1 MKKSVCIVGGGASGI
16 MAAIGAAQAGACVT
30 LLEHQDRI
38 GKKILLTGNGKCNLT
53 NLEMDRHAYSISE
66 ENALPDR
73 ILKQFGEN
81 ELMKL
86 FEKLGMRLKV
96 CRDSYVYPESEAAAT
111 VLNVLRRAL
120 DILDVSCVTEVNI
133 KEIHT
138 EKGKDIRYNKF
149 TACTDKGNF
158 EGDCMIL
165 ACGGKSFPKTG
176 SDGSGFKLAKML
188 GLEVKPDYPALTA
201 MVCRR
206 EGQKLLAGL
215 RTDGEVTLYIDGKP
229 VASDRGQIQLTDY
242 GISGIPV
249 FQVSAPASKAL
260 QEHKDV
266 RIDLNLFPEM
276 TAEEVFS
283 EIKKQLYRFRELP
296 FEEAAAGILHRKWIE
311 YFKGQPYLKEFVR
324 AGDVPDENIKLLA
337 KELSAMAFPVIRAKG
352 YNFCQVTGGGVDTKQ
367 VDCHLQSVK
376 IPGLYIVGEMLD
388 VVGKCGGYN
397 LQWAFSTGY
406 IAGCH
411 SAGGDIFSK
420 KDSGLK

>member
-66 ENALPDR
+66 ENALPDQV
-73 ILKQFGEN
+73 LKQFGQN
-81 ELMKL
+81 ELMEL
-86 FEKLGMRLKV
+86 FRELGMRLKV

-111 VLNVLRRAL
+111 VVNVLRRAL
-120 DILDVSCVTEVNI
+120 DMLEVTCVTDVHI

-138 EKGKDIRYNKF
+138 EKGITRKDSQF
-149 TACTDKGNF
+149 VACTDKGNF

-176 SDGSGFKLAKML
+176 SDGSGFGLAKML
-188 GLEVKPDYPALTA
+188 GLKVKQDYPALTA
-201 MVCRR
+201 MVCKR
-206 EGQKLLAGL
+206 EGQKILAGL

-229 VASDRGQIQLTDY
+229 AASDRGQVQLTDY

-249 FQVSAPASKAL
+249 FQISAPASKAL

-266 RIDLNLFPEM
+266 RIALNLFPEM
-276 TAEEVFS
+276 TTEEVFL
-283 EIKKQLYRFRELP
+283 EIKNQLHRFQGLP
-296 FEEAAAGILHRKWIE
+296 FEEAAAGMLHKKWID
-311 YFKGQPYLKEFVR
+311 YFKRQSYLKEFAR
-324 AGDVPDENIKLLA
+324 AGSIPDEKIKILA
-337 KELSAMAFPVIRAKG
+337 KDLTAMEFPVIQTKG
-352 YNFCQVTGGGVDTKQ
+352 YDFCQVTGGGVDTKQ

-411 SAGGDIFSK
+411 SAGRDTISK